1 MSQNDQLNAKKPW
14 YKLILQAVNDNIHA
28 SPWNPRYA
36 GNVKNLIFDHVGSLE

>member
-1 MSQNDQLNAKKPW
+1 MSQNDQLNAKKPR

-28 SPWNPRYA
+28 SRNPRYA